1 MALRCFKSYK
11 KNDVRYPASKE
22 DIMKACS
29 GFSEISLNERDW
41 FNLNIPDRT
50 FERAEEVIM
59 AIFDK
64 ILALT
69 SNSFPCHQFPST
81 GMF

>member
-1 MALRCFKSYK
+1 MNREESPSCFKDALNHI

-50 FERAEEVIM
+50 FERPEEVIM

-64 ILALT
+64 I
-69 SNSFPCHQFPST
+69 
-81 GMF
+81 